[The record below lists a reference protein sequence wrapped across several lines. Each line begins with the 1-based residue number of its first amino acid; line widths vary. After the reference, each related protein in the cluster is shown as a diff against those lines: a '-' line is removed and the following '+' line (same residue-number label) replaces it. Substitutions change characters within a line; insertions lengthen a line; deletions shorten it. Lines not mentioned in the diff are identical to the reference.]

1 MQQRRFD
8 GGRSAC
14 YLAGNSEPMRAFFTS
29 VAVLS
34 APAFAQ
40 EVVKLELS
48 ADDRMIYSK
57 TSFEVTSGQ
66 KVSLVFKNTSTKGE
80 KAMKHNIVLL
90 KPGTPIMAFAP
101 KCLAAAATGYVPTD
115 KESKE
120 KMVGS
125 TKLIAGGQS
134 ATLNFVA
141 GEAGEYLFFC
151 SSPGHFDKMHGK
163 IVVKVK

>member
-1 MQQRRFD
+1 M
-8 GGRSAC
+8 RSF
-14 YLAGNSEPMRAFFTS
+14 LTS

-48 ADDRMIYSK
+48 ADDRMVFSK

-66 KVSLVFKNTSTKGE
+66 KVSLHFKNTGSKGE
-80 KAMKHNIVLL
+80 KSMKHNIVLL
-90 KPGTPIMAFAP
+90 KPGNTVISFAP

-115 KESKE
+115 KESKD
-120 KMVGS
+120 KMVGH
-125 TKLIAGGQS
+125 TKLISGGQS

-141 GEAGEYLFFC
+141 GEPGEYSFFC
-151 SSPGHFDKMHGK
+151 ASPGHFDKMHGK
-163 IVVKVK
+163 ITVKAK